1 MYLIYDKMRHE
12 KIFLSILSQDMAFS
26 KFWLCRR
33 LQIQELHIF

>member
-1 MYLIYDKMRHE
+1 MYLIYDKMRPD
-12 KIFLSILSQDMAFS
+12 IFFIYLTQVMAFS